1 MNRRNLLKTAG
12 LAIAGSAILPFDA
25 LARTSNENQ
34 NSLTNDNTSL
44 LASNKRKLGKLEVS
58 AIGLG
63 VQNMHRTYH
72 TKNLCIPTHK
82 SLTF

>member
-12 LAIAGSAILPFDA
+12 LAIAGSAILPFDV

-72 TKNLCIPTHK
+72 TIVP
-82 SLTF
+82 